1 MEFHLIQGMTTLKVQ
16 LSKDVIH
23 TETHL
28 LTPLNIGDWECWVA
42 AVASK
47 STQQMIFNRLTT
59 WINTTPTDLGLT
71 DLYSTTTG
79 E

>member
-1 MEFHLIQGMTTLKVQ
+1 
-16 LSKDVIH
+16 
-23 TETHL
+23 
-28 LTPLNIGDWECWVA
+28 
-42 AVASK
+42 
-47 STQQMIFNRLTT
+47 MIFNRLTT